1 MAVARKPKP
10 QSLPSPTVDIDA
22 LINKGG
28 SVASSGPSSSG
39 ASDPSPID
47 QSPVQVNLRVPPA
60 LLQQIDQALGARP
73 FKTPRQTW
81 ILEAV
86 LEKLKRELGQ

>member
-10 QSLPSPTVDIDA
+10 QNTISSAVDVDA

-28 SVASSGPSSSG
+28 SVAGSMTGSMTKSADRS
-39 ASDPSPID
+39 
-47 QSPVQVNLRVPPA
+47 QEEPVQVNLRIPPA
-60 LLQQIDQALGARP
+60 LLQRVDAALSARP
-73 FKTPRQTW
+73 IKTPRQTW

-86 LEKLKRELGQ
+86 LERLERETAG

>member
-10 QSLPSPTVDIDA
+10 QTPSSAAVDIDA

-28 SVASSGPSSSG
+28 SIASSTSG
-39 ASDPSPID
+39 SGEASD

-60 LLQQIDQALGARP
+60 LLRQIDQALGARP

-86 LEKLKRELGQ
+86 LEKLKRELAE